1 MTPIF
6 NFCPIAPACARL
18 SYVAIVVHGSNSSF
32 AVFHSG
38 LRLVFPPV
46 QSKIASFSSLTL
58 RSQRRS
64 SIVAPAVLLVAS
76 PWAHSGLRVLLLWVS
91 RAFALDYPTS
101 QSQCTGQTHRLPF
114 FTPAGAFMLEL
125 VLRLLR
131 ELQERQRGVC
141 LFLLFLFLL
150 I

>member
-18 SYVAIVVHGSNSSF
+18 SYVAIVVHGANSSF

-101 QSQCTGQTHRLPF
+101 QSQCTGQTHRLPLSHRLARLCLSLFYDCFESFKSVSGEFVYSCF
-114 FTPAGAFMLEL
+114 FGFS
-125 VLRLLR
+125 
-131 ELQERQRGVC
+131 
-141 LFLLFLFLL
+141 
-150 I
+150 

>member
-76 PWAHSGLRVLLLWVS
+76 PWAHSGWRLVFPPVQSKIASFSSLTLRSQRRSSIVAPAVLLVASPWAHSGLRVY
-91 RAFALDYPTS
+91 A
-101 QSQCTGQTHRLPF
+101 
-114 FTPAGAFMLEL
+114 
-125 VLRLLR
+125 
-131 ELQERQRGVC
+131 
-141 LFLLFLFLL
+141 
-150 I
+150 